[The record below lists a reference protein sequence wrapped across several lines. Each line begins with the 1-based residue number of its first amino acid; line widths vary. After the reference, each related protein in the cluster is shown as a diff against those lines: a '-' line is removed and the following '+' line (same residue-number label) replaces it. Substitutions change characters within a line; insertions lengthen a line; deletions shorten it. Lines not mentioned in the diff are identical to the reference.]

1 MRPGGMHYL
10 LHVCWHTALVLGVV
24 AGCLGLSGCSGQEL
38 YGQLDERQANEMVA
52 VLRNAGLAADK
63 LRRDG
68 GSFAVATSAADFS
81 AAVEVLKEGGYPRD
95 AHDSLGDVFR
105 KEGFVSSPLE
115 ERARLTHALSQEIA
129 HTLSSIDGVVMARV
143 HLAMPQKDPLAEKPR
158 LAAASV
164 FIKHRPG
171 VDLNPRVGH
180 IKALVVNAIEGLPY
194 DNVTVAL
201 FTAEPWPGA
210 TVRVAGRSWLDAF
223 GAWFIAAALAACVLL
238 AAALGW
244 TWRRGALRGQGRR
257 EVRA

>member
-1 MRPGGMHYL
+1 MSPGVMHCL
-10 LHVCWHTALVLGVV
+10 LRVGCRVVVVLGVM

-52 VLRNAGLAADK
+52 VLRNAGLAAEK
-63 LRRDG
+63 QRRDG
-68 GSFAVATSAADFS
+68 GSFVVTTSAADFS

-95 AHDSLGDVFR
+95 THDSLGEVFR

-210 TVRVAGRSWLDAF
+210 AVRVAARPWNESLGSWPVAM
-223 GAWFIAAALAACVLL
+223 ALAACVLL
-238 AAALGW
+238 ASGLIW
-244 TWRRGALRGQGRR
+244 NWRHNTLRRR
-257 EVRA
+257 RQREIRA